1 MMKSATFWAPVAAA
15 AIGVV
20 YFVGVMAPHG
30 SKGKMNL
37 ARAASLPV
45 IERGRVKPLDTYA
58 RVQLTLLNRRQTYYD
73 EFENKQQAIRWLF
86 NILAD
91 GYADNIEGRPVSVTD
106 PEVLKWLDL
115 KPRPIGLYFPNEIL
129 AGLRAK
135 SAEVQ
140 AMIKKKPDQLSPIER
155 QRMDVAMLVFEQ
167 RQLADKMHEVRDK
180 TGSAEKAHVFRID
193 NDQVLAIL
201 NLKPREGFRYSLAE
215 IFGDGDE
222 SAYVEK
228 VDRSQRRKF
237 FKQFYDKAVVA
248 ANRPEE
254 QRDLQDVKTLE
265 LFEHLQ
271 ADRRLRSLDVRQP
284 QPGERE
290 RERLLMVPST
300 TASLEDWK
308 SLGDS
313 LLQDDP
319 ASNPAA
325 ASMEKVVRAYALDDD
340 RTFNK
345 EVDSY
350 LDRMKATFPAEMSK
364 VRLEVWFNNFAP
376 FYHCAILYVV
386 VLVLSIISWAVWQE
400 PLRRSAFW
408 LCVVVVVVHTSALSL
423 RMYLTGRPPVTNLYS
438 SAVFIGWGCVLLG
451 LGVELIYRNG
461 IPMAVASILGFATMI
476 IAHHL
481 GGSGDT
487 MEVMQAV
494 LDTNFWL
501 ATHVTTV
508 TLGYTATF
516 VAGFFAMVFI
526 YLMLSSA
533 VRKYFV
539 EPAAPAGGEAVYF
552 VLAAAGWVL
561 MPASLALALLC
572 GLWLL
577 LGDGEPLT
585 WEVTAAF
592 AVPLFG
598 AAAIYG
604 SLIIS
609 RRFSTSIA
617 ASPAGQVP
625 RLVGVLDHLALTQS
639 GSKALSGMIYGTV
652 CFATLLSFVGT
663 VLGGIWA
670 DQSWGRFW
678 GWDPKENGAVL
689 IVIMNALILH
699 ARWGGMVRERG
710 LALLAIVGNMVT
722 AWSWFGT
729 NQLGVGL
736 HAYGFNK
743 SLALGCSIFW
753 VSQFAMLGLGLMP
766 LRFWRAYAEKPLPVP
781 RPEVEPEAPRLRPG
795 RASTGIQP
803 A

>member
-1 MMKSATFWAPVAAA
+1 MRSAKFWAPLVAAGF
-15 AIGVV
+15 GVL
-20 YFVGVMAPHG
+20 YFAGTMAPHAD
-30 SKGKMNL
+30 KGKMNL
-37 ARAASLPV
+37 ARAATLPV
-45 IERGRVKPLDTYA
+45 IEGGRVKPLDTYA
-58 RVQLTLLNRRQTYYD
+58 RIQLTLLNRRQTYID
-73 EFENKQQAIRWLF
+73 EFENKQQAVRWLF
-86 NILAD
+86 NLLAE
-91 GYADNIEGRPVSVTD
+91 GYTDTVVNRPVPVSD
-106 PEVLKWLDL
+106 PEVRQWFGLDA
-115 KPRPIGLYFPNEIL
+115 RPIGLYFPDEIL
-129 AGLRAK
+129 SGARTK
-135 SAEVQ
+135 SEEFQTIA
-140 AMIKKKPDQLSPIER
+140 KKKPEQMTPLEKKL
-155 QRMDVAMLVFEQ
+155 METAMRCFEQ
-167 RQLADKMHEVRDK
+167 RKVAEKMQEARDK
-180 TGSAEKAHVFRID
+180 AGSAEKARVFRIE

-201 NLKPREGFRYSLAE
+201 NLKPRDGLRYSLSE
-215 IFGDGDE
+215 IIGDGDD
-222 SAYVEK
+222 SVYDEK
-228 VDRSQRRKF
+228 VDKSQRRKF

-254 QRDLQDVKTLE
+254 ERDLQDVKTLE

-271 ADRRLRSLDVRQP
+271 SDRRLRSLDVRQRDP
-284 QPGERE
+284 NERE
-290 RERLLMVPST
+290 RTRLLVVPGT
-300 TASLEDWK
+300 TAGLDDWK
-308 SLGDS
+308 TLGDS
-313 LLQDDP
+313 LREDDP
-319 ASNPAA
+319 DSNPAA
-325 ASMEKVVRAYALDDD
+325 ASLQRIVQAYAADDAK
-340 RTFNK
+340 TFNK
-345 EVDSY
+345 EIDSY
-350 LDRMKATFPAEMSK
+350 LERMNATIPAAMSK
-364 VRLEVWFNNFAP
+364 VRLETWFNNFAP
-376 FYHCAILYVV
+376 FYHCASLY
-386 VLVLSIISWAVWQE
+386 VLVLLLSIVSWAVWQE

-408 LCVVVVVVHTSALSL
+408 LGVVVVIVHTSALLL

-461 IPMAVASILGFATMI
+461 IPLAVASVLGFATMI

-526 YLMLSSA
+526 FRMLSSA
-533 VRKYFV
+533 VRKYFT
-539 EPAAPAGGEAVYF
+539 EPTAPVGGEAIYF
-552 VLAAAGWVL
+552 VLAVLGWVL
-561 MPASLALALLC
+561 MPATLLLAVSC

-577 LGDGEPLT
+577 WSSGEPLS
-585 WEVTAAF
+585 WEVVGALSLPLIGGAGVYAAL
-592 AVPLFG
+592 V
-598 AAAIYG
+598 
-604 SLIIS
+604 IS
-609 RRFSTSIA
+609 RRFSKTA
-617 ASPAGQVP
+617 AQQPVGQIP
-625 RLVGVLDHLALTQS
+625 TMVGALDDLALTQS
-639 GSKALSGMIYGTV
+639 SSKSLSGMIYGTV

-678 GWDPKENGAVL
+678 GWDPKENGALL
-689 IVIMNALILH
+689 IVIMNALVLH

-753 VSQFAMLGLGLMP
+753 VSQFAMLGMGLMP
-766 LRFWRAYAEKPLPVP
+766 LRFWRAYAEKPLPVSLT
-781 RPEVEPEAPRLRPG
+781 EKVPEAPRLRGG
-795 RASTGIQP
+795 RGSAGIQP